1 MDPGNY
7 TYPSAEVARAAK
19 MKLPLVALE
28 STVIT
33 HGLPYPQNLQIAR
46 DMEATVRRVGA
57 MPATIAVMEGRIK
70 VGLTG
75 EELAQLAQARN
86 SMKISR
92 RDIAASIVRKA
103 TGGTTVAATMYAASA
118 ASIRVFATGGI
129 GGIHRGN
136 PFDVST
142 DLRALAETPM
152 IVVCAGAKAILDLPA
167 TLEYLETAGVPV
179 VGYKTDEFPAFYS
192 RTSGLGVSLRLDSAA
207 AIAEFAQTHWSLG
220 LWTTV
225 LVANPVP
232 ELDAIPQAEIE
243 PVIARATKEAAEKHI
258 HGQALTP
265 FLLQRISEMTAK
277 RSMRANLALLLN
289 NAQLAA
295 EIAVAHA
302 GLKPKEGS
310 LRPTR

>member
-1 MDPGNY
+1 MEPGNF
-7 TYPSAEVARAAK
+7 TFPSAEVARAAK
-19 MKLPLVALE
+19 MRLPLVALE

-46 DMEATVRRVGA
+46 DMEATVRRAGA
-57 MPATIAVMEGRIK
+57 IPATIAVMEGRLK

-75 EELAQLAQARN
+75 DELGQLAQSRS

-92 RDIAASIVRKA
+92 RDIAAAILKKA
-103 TGGTTVAATMYAASA
+103 SGGTTVAATMYAASL

-129 GGIHRGN
+129 GGVHRGN

-142 DLRALAETPM
+142 DLRAMAETPM

-167 TLEYLETAGVPV
+167 TLEYIETAGVPV
-179 VGYKTDEFPAFYS
+179 VGYKTDDFPAFYS
-192 RTSGLGVSLRLDSAA
+192 RSSGLNVSIRLDSPA

-220 LWTTV
+220 FWTAV

-232 ELDAIPQAEIE
+232 ELDAIPSAEIE
-243 PVIARATKEAAEKHI
+243 PVIARAVKEADDKKI

-265 FLLQRISEMTAK
+265 FLLQRVSEMTAK

-302 GLKPKEGS
+302 GV
-310 LRPTR
+310 RPAK

>member
-1 MDPGNY
+1 MDPGNF
-7 TYPSAEVARAAK
+7 TYPSVEVARAAK

-33 HGLPYPQNLQIAR
+33 HGLPYPQNLQVAR
-46 DMEATVRRVGA
+46 DMEAAVRRAGA
-57 MPATIAVMEGRIK
+57 VPATIAVVEGRLK

-75 EELAQLAQARN
+75 DELAQLAQGRN
-86 SMKISR
+86 YMKISR
-92 RDIAASIVRKA
+92 RDVAAAILKKA
-103 TGGTTVAATMYAASA
+103 SGGTTVAATMYAASL

-129 GGIHRGN
+129 GGVHRGN

-142 DLRALAETPM
+142 DLRAMAETPM

-167 TLEYLETAGVPV
+167 TLESLETAGVPV
-179 VGYKTDEFPAFYS
+179 VGYKTDDFPAFYS
-192 RTSGLGVSLRLDSAA
+192 RASGLSVSLRLDSPA
-207 AIAEFAQTHWSLG
+207 AIADFAQTHWSLG
-220 LWTTV
+220 FWTAV

-232 ELDAIPQAEIE
+232 ELDAIPRAEIE
-243 PVIARATKEAAEKHI
+243 PVIARAIQEADDKSI

-265 FLLQRISEMTAK
+265 FLLQRVSELTAK

-302 GLKPKEGS
+302 SVKPAKSGDVK
-310 LRPTR
+310 P

>member
-1 MDPGNY
+1 MEPGHY

-33 HGLPYPQNLQIAR
+33 HGLPYPQNLQVAR
-46 DMEATVRRVGA
+46 DMEATVRRAGA
-57 MPATIAVMEGRIK
+57 IPATVAVMEGRLK

-75 EELAQLAQARN
+75 EELAQLAQVRN
-86 SMKISR
+86 PMKISR
-92 RDIAASIVRKA
+92 RDIATAILRKA

-152 IVVCAGAKAILDLPA
+152 IIVCAGAKAILDLPA

-192 RTSGLGVSLRLDSAA
+192 RTSGLPVSIRLDSPA

-232 ELDAIPQAEIE
+232 ELDAIPRAEIE
-243 PVIARATKEAAEKHI
+243 PVIARATKEAEEKKI

-295 EIAVAHA
+295 ELAVAHA
-302 GLKPKEGS
+302 GIKPAAQEEM
-310 LRPTR
+310 RR